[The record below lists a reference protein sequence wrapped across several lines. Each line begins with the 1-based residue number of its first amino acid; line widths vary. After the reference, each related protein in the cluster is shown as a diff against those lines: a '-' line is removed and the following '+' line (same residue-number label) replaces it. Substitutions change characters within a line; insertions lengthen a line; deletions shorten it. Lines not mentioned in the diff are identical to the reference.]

1 MAEDSE
7 QDRTSNAGA
16 ACYRCRGFRHSC
28 DREKP
33 ACSRC
38 KRRGI
43 KCIYPEAA
51 PSLKQLQS
59 SADILGNRI
68 NTLHEKLMQR
78 PKIENHL
85 SKQSQSMAEEIPSD
99 ALVGNFSVY
108 PCSKCYR
115 DLQQCDLTF
124 PSCSRCA
131 RNKFECV
138 YTKTEPKA
146 NHVSTVLSAMNR
158 AVDQWHDFFDG
169 KSKWLG
175 KRTKRDIVPT
185 RKPRPPFTWKIN
197 NQHNHGLSMESNVT
211 SFTDLHTLIAQFAS
225 SFLSTP
231 KTIQDSPD
239 AMSDSDNE
247 FVEQGLVSDINQITS
262 AGLHQDMF
270 PFAIWNAWSVSMHS
284 LPQGYPIDTSEQLTN
299 QLVELYC
306 TTPCCSSSRLPVI
319 ESADV
324 LQRYQKNEN
333 PPSKLFI
340 YALCAMSARN
350 AFQVHCW
357 SGDSGFS
364 AAQFTMGKAISTAY
378 CVQAREIFAD
388 CFDSP
393 SLDNVHGTF
402 LLSYAMHQNG
412 YFNGIYLYEWISFA
426 LAQDLGL
433 YDAKR
438 PLTRVENMTLW
449 MIYYYNAWYK
459 VLQGGSCDAVHLN
472 QYYPATQPV
481 MPPPPLGNPVNSQD
495 LIYTLW
501 YHLIKL
507 QVLRHDLMS
516 RMVIAQEAYRRQAPF
531 RIDLFVLQQK
541 LFDCYATVPLDW
553 QNPDTEMLL
562 HATARPTLEANGGSG
577 KLCVNTNDVS
587 SFCIIHLH
595 VHYNINKI
603 LLYQTFLP
611 ANSPPTTPIAI
622 QCLSACIQAANSI
635 TECLDIM
642 INKRKDCNLPIL
654 ALVFANT
661 IYLKL
666 LTYNDVRFKRFARRN
681 LERSVTLS
689 KSSNTYLYDFEGGK
703 RLVSI
708 IESTVNEAITKLDS
722 EPQRSSREG
731 SSDRG
736 ASKSIRQVQDHS
748 AISSNTVTS
757 SSMDVD
763 NQIASSCSSSSTAP
777 ELEMPVKRES
787 GGRDSN
793 SVASSVTY
801 QDDTPASLEKSWPDN
816 DMSFNNY
823 DMDVDKE
830 PRIKLENHEDGFTG
844 DNSLI
849 KDVWRAVDD
858 VRYSV

>member
-51 PSLKQLQS
+51 PSLKQLQL
-59 SADILGNRI
+59 SADVLGNRI
-68 NTLHEKLMQR
+68 TTLNEKLKQR
-78 PKIENHL
+78 PKSEKSIA
-85 SKQSQSMAEEIPSD
+85 KQPQSVAEEIPTD

-124 PSCSRCA
+124 PSCSRCV

-146 NHVSTVLSAMNR
+146 NHVSTVLNAMNR
-158 AVDQWHDFFDG
+158 AVDQWNDFFDG
-169 KSKWLG
+169 KSKWLA
-175 KRTKRDIVPT
+175 KRTQRDILPKK
-185 RKPRPPFTWKIN
+185 KPRPPFTWAIHNKY
-197 NQHNHGLSMESNVT
+197 NQGLSMESNVS
-211 SFTDLHTLIAQFAS
+211 SFTDLHKLIAQFAY
-225 SFLSTP
+225 SFLPTP
-231 KTIQDSPD
+231 RSIQDSPD
-239 AMSDSDNE
+239 AMSDSDFE
-247 FVEQGLVSDINQITS
+247 SVEEGMISDLNQMAT
-262 AGLHQDMF
+262 ADLRQDMF

-299 QLVELYC
+299 QLVELFC
-306 TTPCCSSSRLPVI
+306 TSPCCSTSRLPFI
-319 ESADV
+319 EPADV

-333 PPSKLFI
+333 PPSKLYI

-393 SLDNVHGTF
+393 SLDNVQGTF

-438 PLTRVENMTLW
+438 PLTRAENMTLW

-459 VLQGGSCDAVHLN
+459 VLQGGACDAVHLN
-472 QYYPATQPV
+472 QYYPAAQPI
-481 MPPPPLGNPVNSQD
+481 MPPPPLEKPINSQD
-495 LIYTLW
+495 LIYTMW
-501 YHLIKL
+501 YHLVKL

-531 RIDLFVLQQK
+531 RIDLFELQQT

-553 QNPDTEMLL
+553 QNPDSEMLL
-562 HATARPTLEANGGSG
+562 NASGRPTLEANSSSG
-577 KLCVNTNDVS
+577 KLNVKTDDVN
-587 SFCIIHLH
+587 SFCIINLH

-611 ANSPPTTPIAI
+611 TNSPPTTPIAV

-661 IYLKL
+661 IYMKL
-666 LTYNDVRFKRFARRN
+666 LTYTDVRFKRFARRN
-681 LERSVTLS
+681 LERSVSLS
-689 KSSNTYLYDFEGGK
+689 KSSMTYAYDFENCK

-708 IESTVNEAITKLDS
+708 MESTVNEAISRLENEPSPSGSECSLDGGINKGI
-722 EPQRSSREG
+722 PPGQVRSII
-731 SSDRG
+731 
-736 ASKSIRQVQDHS
+736 KSN
-748 AISSNTVTS
+748 AVTS
-757 SSMDVD
+757 SSTDMD
-763 NQIASSCSSSSTAP
+763 QQLASSYSSNSSAP
-777 ELEMPVKRES
+777 ELEIPVKREHGS
-787 GGRDSN
+787 RDSY

-801 QDDTPASLEKSWPDN
+801 QDDTPASLEKSWPED
-816 DMSFNNY
+816 DLDFNKY
-823 DMDVDKE
+823 PMDVDKE
-830 PRIKLENHEDGFTG
+830 PRIKLEHHEDGFSG

-858 VRYSV
+858 ARCSV